1 MVSGNVLNPDV
12 LVIGSGP
19 AGSATAIACAQRG
32 LQVVL
37 IERDLF
43 PRSHPGETLHPGVEP
58 LLKQL
63 GVLEPVLAAGF
74 VRHMGNWVQWETER
88 QFVPFGGDDSGAW
101 LGFQAWRADF
111 DAILLNQARVT
122 GVTVIQPCQASR
134 LLVEESTVV
143 GVETSQG
150 TFRASQVVD
159 ATGSHHW
166 LARQLGLQINYHS
179 PRLIAYYGYATGECP
194 TRDDAPAIVA
204 DSGGWTWTARVQP
217 QLYQWTRLSL
227 IGQKIQKDWLP
238 EEFHELKIHR
248 KMQAADVTWRIV
260 SQPAGSGYF
269 IVGDAAMV
277 LDPASSHGVL
287 KAIMS
292 GMMAG
297 HLIAAQLLDY
307 LTPAQTTQHYCQW
320 IHNWFQ
326 HDVENLSRLYAMLP
340 HESAYGTPR

>member
-1 MVSGNVLNPDV
+1 MVLGKAPDFDV

-19 AGSATAIACAQRG
+19 AGSAAAIACAQGG
-32 LQVVL
+32 LRVVL
-37 IERDLF
+37 IERELF

-63 GVLEPVLAAGF
+63 GVIEPVLAAGF
-74 VRHMGNWVQWETER
+74 LRHTGNWVKWEAEKH
-88 QFVPFGGDDSGAW
+88 FASFGEDDSGAW

-111 DAILLNQARVT
+111 DKILLNRAKT
-122 GVTVIQPCQASR
+122 LGVEVLQPCQASR
-134 LLVEESTVV
+134 LLMDGCKVV

-150 TFRASQVVD
+150 TLRASQVVD

-166 LARQLGLQINYHS
+166 LARQLELQINYHS

-194 TRDDAPAIVA
+194 ARDDAPAIVA
-204 DSGGWTWTARVQP
+204 DSDGWTWTARVRP

-227 IGQKIQKDWLP
+227 VSRKMQKDWLP
-238 EEFHELKIHR
+238 DEFHGLKSYQ

-260 SQPAGSGYF
+260 SQPAGAGYF

-292 GMMAG
+292 GIMAG
-297 HLIAAQLLDY
+297 HLIAAELLGN
-307 LTPAQTTQHYCQW
+307 LTEQQATQQYCQW

-326 HDVENLSRLYAMLP
+326 HDVENLSKLYAILP
-340 HESAYGTPR
+340 N

>member
-1 MVSGNVLNPDV
+1 MVPGDVLNTDV

-19 AGSATAIACAQRG
+19 AGSAAAAACAERG
-32 LQVVL
+32 LRVIL
-37 IERDLF
+37 IERELF

-63 GVLEPVLAAGF
+63 GAIEPVLAAGF
-74 VRHMGNWVQWETER
+74 LRHTGNWVQWEAEKH
-88 QFVPFGGDDSGAW
+88 FVPFGEDDSGAW

-111 DAILLNQARVT
+111 DTILLNQARAS
-122 GVTVIQPCQASR
+122 GVEVLQPCQALR
-134 LLVEESTVV
+134 LLVDGCKVV

-150 TFRASQVVD
+150 TFRASIVVD

-194 TRDDAPAIVA
+194 ARDDAPAIVA
-204 DSGGWTWTARVQP
+204 DSDGWTWTAKVRSQF
-217 QLYQWTRLSL
+217 YQWTRLSL
-227 IGQKIQKDWLP
+227 SGQKIPKDWLP
-238 EEFHELKIHR
+238 EEFHGLKSYR

-269 IVGDAAMV
+269 MVGDAAMV

-292 GMMAG
+292 GIMAG
-297 HLIAAQLLDY
+297 HLIAAELLGN
-307 LTPAQTTQHYCQW
+307 LTPAQATVHYCQW

-326 HDVENLSRLYAMLP
+326 HDVENLSKLYAMLP
-340 HESAYGTPR
+340 NESA